1 MAASIATAGIV
12 CAVGIAAVGLVGVG
26 AAAAESQRASG
37 IADAAALAAAETL
50 AGFSAGEPCERSGRV
65 AAAQGADVTSCEIDG
80 LVATVAIR
88 TRFGAIAVTAVARA
102 GPPL

>member
-1 MAASIATAGIV
+1 MTASIATAGAI
-12 CAVGIAAVGLVGVG
+12 CAIGIAAAGLVGIG

-50 AGFSAGEPCERSGRV
+50 AGFAAGEPCERAHRV
-65 AAAQGADVTSCEIDG
+65 AASQSGSVTGFGHDG
-80 LVATVAIR
+80 LVATVTVR
-88 TRFGAIAVTAVARA
+88 TRFGAIPVAAVARA